1 MTQMLI
7 YLVTYP
13 ADKGPEKFARSLVE
27 RRLVACINLVKV
39 SSKYWWEGR
48 VQDDEEYLLI
58 IKTSVEKAKQLEE
71 AISREHPYQVPEII
85 SLRPDSVSKP
95 YLEWL
100 IKELS
105 T

>member
-13 ADKGPEKFARSLVE
+13 ADKDPEKFARSLVE
-27 RRLVACINLVKV
+27 RRLAACVNLVKV
-39 SSKYWWEGR
+39 SSKYWWEGS

-58 IKTSVEKAKQLEE
+58 IKTSVEKARILEE
-71 AISREHPYQVPEII
+71 TIAREHPYQVPEI
-85 SLRPDSVSKP
+85 VSIQPNTVNKP

-100 IKELS
+100 LQELG
-105 T
+105 